1 MHDTGIRDRM
11 NKKKYLDRKIL
22 FSCLLHFS
30 IGFEMGGFQA
40 VLRMMAEFF
49 SLEKVDSGF
58 LVSTQYVGII
68 LMPALIGRIADRVG
82 KKRTL
87 VVFMLVFCIGA
98 FMVGVSSWLG
108 ITVLGLLFI
117 GSGYGVAESVS
128 TALLGDHYKENADR
142 YINLSQ
148 AFLCIGAVAAP
159 LVSSL
164 TFFLW
169 RWVFLSSS
177 AVCLVSLVLLLSET
191 GFTKVMHTSDALL
204 LDKSLIQ
211 SNLFRLFFIIML
223 LYVGMENG
231 FGYVVETYF
240 YNSFRSSWGA
250 YAISLYWSAMA
261 LSRLLSST
269 VSSNLHVQLKI
280 RFIVITLVYVVLAL
294 STSPILSLILCTLIG
309 FSYGPIWSFIM
320 ALAIRNY
327 PEKTASVTGLISSG
341 CGLGG
346 VLFPILMQ
354 LVPLGKGFVLLAAA
368 ALAAG
373 VCIVFAARQDRAM
386 LYNVKN

>member
-1 MHDTGIRDRM
+1 MQDTGIRDRM

-40 VLRMMAEFF
+40 VLRTMAEFF
-49 SLEKVDSGF
+49 SLERIDSGF
-58 LVSTQYVGII
+58 LVSAQYVGII

-87 VVFMLVFCIGA
+87 VVFMLVFSIGA
-98 FMVGVSSWLG
+98 FIVGVSSWLG
-108 ITVLGLLFI
+108 IAVLGLLFI

-191 GFTKVMHTSDALL
+191 GFAKVMHTSDALL

-211 SNLFRLFFIIML
+211 SNLFRLFFITML

-240 YNSFRSSWGA
+240 YDSFRSSWGA

-269 VSSNLHVQLKI
+269 VSSNLYVQLKI
-280 RFIVITLVYVVLAL
+280 RFTAITLVYIVLAL
-294 STSPILSLILCTLIG
+294 STSPVLSLILCALIG
-309 FSYGPIWSFIM
+309 FSFGPIWSFIM

-327 PEKTASVTGLISSG
+327 PEKTASVTGLINSG

-386 LYNVKN
+386 LYIAKN

>member
-1 MHDTGIRDRM
+1 M

-40 VLRMMAEFF
+40 VLRTMAEFF
-49 SLEKVDSGF
+49 SLERIDSGF
-58 LVSTQYVGII
+58 LVSAQYVGII

-240 YNSFRSSWGA
+240 YDSFRSSWGA

-269 VSSNLHVQLKI
+269 VSSNLYVQLKI
-280 RFIVITLVYVVLAL
+280 RFTAITLMYIVLAL
-294 STSPILSLILCTLIG
+294 STSPVLSLILCALIG
-309 FSYGPIWSFIM
+309 FSFGPIWSFIM

-373 VCIVFAARQDRAM
+373 VCIVFAARIGNATPCSMKRIS
-386 LYNVKN
+386 

>member
-1 MHDTGIRDRM
+1 MQDTGIKDWM

-40 VLRMMAEFF
+40 VLRTMAEFF
-49 SLEKVDSGF
+49 SLERIDSGF
-58 LVSTQYVGII
+58 LVSAQYVGII

-87 VVFMLVFCIGA
+87 VVFMLVFSIGA
-98 FMVGVSSWLG
+98 FIVGVSSWLG

-191 GFTKVMHTSDALL
+191 GFAKVMHTSDALL

-211 SNLFRLFFIIML
+211 SNLFRLFFITML

-240 YNSFRSSWGA
+240 YDSFRSSWGA

-269 VSSNLHVQLKI
+269 VSSNLYVQLKI
-280 RFIVITLVYVVLAL
+280 RFTAITLVYIVLAL
-294 STSPILSLILCTLIG
+294 STSPVLSLILCALIG
-309 FSYGPIWSFIM
+309 FSFGPIWSFIM

-386 LYNVKN
+386 LYIAKN

>member
-1 MHDTGIRDRM
+1 MQDTGIKDRM

-30 IGFEMGGFQA
+30 IGFEMGGFQT
-40 VLRMMAEFF
+40 VLRTMAEFF
-49 SLEKVDSGF
+49 SLERIDSGF
-58 LVSTQYVGII
+58 LVSAQYVGII

-87 VVFMLVFCIGA
+87 VVFMLVFSIGA

-211 SNLFRLFFIIML
+211 SNLFRLFFITML

-240 YNSFRSSWGA
+240 YDSFRSSWGA

-269 VSSNLHVQLKI
+269 VSSNLYVQLKI
-280 RFIVITLVYVVLAL
+280 RFIAITLVYVVLVL
-294 STSPILSLILCTLIG
+294 SPSPVLSLILCALIG

-327 PEKTASVTGLISSG
+327 PEKTARVTGLISSG

-346 VLFPILMQ
+346 VLFPIFMQ
-354 LVPLGKGFVLLAAA
+354 MAPLGKGFVLLAAA

-386 LYNVKN
+386 LYNAKN

>member
-1 MHDTGIRDRM
+1 M

-30 IGFEMGGFQA
+30 IGFEMGGFQT
-40 VLRMMAEFF
+40 VLRTMAEFF
-49 SLEKVDSGF
+49 SLERIDSGF
-58 LVSTQYVGII
+58 LVSAQYVGII

-87 VVFMLVFCIGA
+87 VVFMLVFSIGA

-211 SNLFRLFFIIML
+211 SNLFRLFFITML

-240 YNSFRSSWGA
+240 YDSFRSSWGA

-269 VSSNLHVQLKI
+269 VSSNLYVQLKI
-280 RFIVITLVYVVLAL
+280 RFIAITLVYVVLVL
-294 STSPILSLILCTLIG
+294 SPSPVLSLILCALIG
-309 FSYGPIWSFIM
+309 FSYGPI
-320 ALAIRNY
+320 
-327 PEKTASVTGLISSG
+327 
-341 CGLGG
+341 
-346 VLFPILMQ
+346 
-354 LVPLGKGFVLLAAA
+354 
-368 ALAAG
+368 
-373 VCIVFAARQDRAM
+373 
-386 LYNVKN
+386 

>member
-1 MHDTGIRDRM
+1 MQDTGIRDRM

-40 VLRMMAEFF
+40 VLRTMAEFF
-49 SLEKVDSGF
+49 SLERIDSGF
-58 LVSTQYVGII
+58 LVSAQYVGII

-87 VVFMLVFCIGA
+87 VVFMLVFSIGA
-98 FMVGVSSWLG
+98 FIVGVSSWLG

-191 GFTKVMHTSDALL
+191 GFAKVMHTSDALL

-211 SNLFRLFFIIML
+211 SNLFRLFFITML

-240 YNSFRSSWGA
+240 YDSFRSSWGA

-269 VSSNLHVQLKI
+269 VSSNLYVQLKI
-280 RFIVITLVYVVLAL
+280 RFTAITLVYIVLAL
-294 STSPILSLILCTLIG
+294 STSPVLSLILCALIG
-309 FSYGPIWSFIM
+309 FSFGPIWSFIM

-386 LYNVKN
+386 LYIAKN

>member
-1 MHDTGIRDRM
+1 M

-40 VLRMMAEFF
+40 VLRTMAEFF
-49 SLEKVDSGF
+49 SLERIDSGF
-58 LVSTQYVGII
+58 LVSAQYVGII

-87 VVFMLVFCIGA
+87 VVFMLVFSIGA
-98 FMVGVSSWLG
+98 FIVGVSSWLG

-191 GFTKVMHTSDALL
+191 GFAKVMHTSDALL

-211 SNLFRLFFIIML
+211 SNLFRLFFITML

-240 YNSFRSSWGA
+240 YDSFRSSWGA

-269 VSSNLHVQLKI
+269 VSSNLYVQLKI
-280 RFIVITLVYVVLAL
+280 RFTAITLVYIVLAL
-294 STSPILSLILCTLIG
+294 STSPVLSLILCALIG
-309 FSYGPIWSFIM
+309 FSFGPIWSFIM

-386 LYNVKN
+386 LYIAKN

>member
-1 MHDTGIRDRM
+1 MQDTGIKDRM

-40 VLRMMAEFF
+40 VLRTMAEFF
-49 SLEKVDSGF
+49 SLERIDSGF
-58 LVSTQYVGII
+58 LVSAQYVGII

-87 VVFMLVFCIGA
+87 VVFMLVFSIGA

-159 LVSSL
+159 LVTSL
-164 TFFLW
+164 TFILW

-211 SNLFRLFFIIML
+211 SNLFRLFFITML

-240 YNSFRSSWGA
+240 YDSFRSSWGA

-269 VSSNLHVQLKI
+269 VSSNHYVQLKI
-280 RFIVITLVYVVLAL
+280 RFIAITLVYVVLVL
-294 STSPILSLILCTLIG
+294 SPSPVLSLILCALIG

-386 LYNVKN
+386 LYNAKN

>member
-1 MHDTGIRDRM
+1 MQDTGIKDRM

-30 IGFEMGGFQA
+30 IGFEMGGFQV
-40 VLRMMAEFF
+40 VLRTMAEFF
-49 SLEKVDSGF
+49 SLERIDSGF
-58 LVSTQYVGII
+58 LVSAQYVGII

-87 VVFMLVFCIGA
+87 VVFMLVFSIGA

-211 SNLFRLFFIIML
+211 SNLFRFFFITML

-231 FGYVVETYF
+231 FGYIAETYF
-240 YNSFRSSWGA
+240 FNAFRSSWGA

-261 LSRLLSST
+261 LSRLLSSV
-269 VSSNLHVQLKI
+269 VSGNLYVQLRR
-280 RFIVITLVYVVLAL
+280 RFIAIVMVFVALAL
-294 STSPILSLILCTLIG
+294 SKSPVLSLILCALVG

-320 ALAIRNY
+320 ALAVSTY
-327 PEKTASVTGLISSG
+327 PEKTARVTGLLSSG

-346 VLFPILMQ
+346 VLFPIFMQ
-354 LVPLGKGFVLLAAA
+354 MVPLGKGFVLLAAS
-368 ALAAG
+368 ALAG
-373 VCIVFAARQDRAM
+373 CVCIVFAARQDRAL
-386 LYNVKN
+386 LYNAKN